1 VNYRTSLITAV
12 ILGLFAV
19 TGTSMVAFI
28 YGQTRDRIAAN
39 EREAL
44 MRKLNVLIPSD
55 RYDNK
60 LFGDTLQVSDR
71 NLLGT
76 DDPVTVYR
84 ARLGGSPVALV
95 MTPVAPDGYSGT
107 IKLLVGIN
115 EDGTLTG
122 VRVSAHHETPG
133 LGDAVEEERSDWIYG
148 FDGKSL
154 GHPPL
159 DQWRVKRDGGAFDQL
174 TGATITPRAIVKAVK
189 KSLLYYRDHRE
200 QLFADAPAPNPAAQ
214 HGQGSPTTS
223 GEAEARA
230 QDGAARP

>member
-12 ILGLFAV
+12 ILCLFAV
-19 TGTSMVAFI
+19 AGTAMVALT
-28 YGQTRDRIAAN
+28 YEQTRGRIAAN

-44 MRKLNVLIPSD
+44 MRKLNVLIPKD

-60 LFGDTLQVSDR
+60 PFEDTLQVHDR

-76 DDPVTVYR
+76 DEPVTVYR
-84 ARLGGSPVALV
+84 ARLRGKPIALV
-95 MTPVAPDGYSGT
+95 MAPVAPDGYSGA
-107 IKLLVGIN
+107 IKLLVGIA

-122 VRVSAHHETPG
+122 VRVTEHHETPG
-133 LGDAVEEERSDWIYG
+133 LGDAIDEERSNWIYG

-154 GHPPL
+154 SNPPL

-189 KSLLYYRDHRE
+189 RSLLYYRNHRTE
-200 QLFADAPAPNPAAQ
+200 LFARAPTATGEERTHHGAAQ
-214 HGQGSPTTS
+214 P
-223 GEAEARA
+223 
-230 QDGAARP
+230 